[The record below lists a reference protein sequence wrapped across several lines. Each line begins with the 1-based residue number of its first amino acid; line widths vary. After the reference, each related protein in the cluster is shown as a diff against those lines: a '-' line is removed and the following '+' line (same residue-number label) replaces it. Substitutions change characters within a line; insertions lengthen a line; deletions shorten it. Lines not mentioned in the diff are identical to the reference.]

1 MHNADQNIFSVHIEY
16 KETIPLLE
24 FTNLLEGLNNQYY
37 NHVSKISDEDKN
49 DALLIKEINP
59 GSIDIH
65 FISAMLPLISDINNI
80 TTFFSSIKMLLD
92 WLSSLKGK
100 KPVYTSED
108 IKDILKIVKP
118 VNSADRKLTIS
129 TNGDNSP
136 VFVVDKVFADKVF
149 INAPAA
155 LDQIKEIEKAPQEDT
170 LEKRNAVLRFKQ
182 VEDEEKNNKNTKGI
196 IDEIDSKP
204 YPIMFAEGLKN
215 PIIHGEPNPLRK
227 NYLVDIKIQKID
239 DKIKSYTVLKIS
251 DSYIEENSLFTDTD
265 GNV

>member
-1 MHNADQNIFSVHIEY
+1 MPDTEQKIFSVHIEY

-24 FTNLLEGLNNQYY
+24 FKNLLEGLNNQYQ
-37 NHVSKISDEDKN
+37 NHVSKLSDEEKN
-49 DALLIKEINP
+49 DALLIKEITP

-80 TTFFSSIKMLLD
+80 TTFFSSIKLLLN
-92 WLSSLKGK
+92 WLSSFKGK

-108 IKDILKIVKP
+108 IKDIIKIVKP
-118 VNSADRKLTIS
+118 VNSVDRSIKIT

-136 VFVVDKVFADKVF
+136 VQIIDKVFADK
-149 INAPAA
+149 IIYNAPAA
-155 LDQIKEIEKAPQEDT
+155 LDQLKEIEKIPHEDT

-182 VEDEEKNNKNTKGI
+182 VEDEEKNNRNTKGI

-227 NYLVDIKIQKID
+227 NYLVDVKIQKVD

-251 DSYIEENSLFTDTD
+251 DSYIDENSLFMDND
-265 GNV
+265 E